1 MTNPSTT
8 TKTSRFWRSGLMT
21 AGYLGFSV
29 PVLFVSVF
37 ALAEAVPMS
46 HAMETIGPVLMLI
59 VVLGGLGVA
68 GALWGRLLARQAGL
82 PNARRMAWVGGLIFA
97 PLTLA
102 TMQALGTAERVFVEG
117 RLARTIPVH
126 VSFAILFTL
135 AAFVVTAG
143 LAFGVG
149 WAARGWRF
157 GLRLALQAG
166 LAAALAFLLADVA
179 QDLLGRR
186 VGGPDAARTATM
198 LTVAFLGNIVA
209 AFVGGGVMGVRLGA
223 EPERVTA
230 RTTADG
236 MDRKAGL
243 VG

>member
-1 MTNPSTT
+1 MEKSAVAR
-8 TKTSRFWRSGLMT
+8 KRSLFWRSGLSS
-21 AGYLGFSV
+21 ALWLGLSV
-29 PVLFVSVF
+29 PVLFVGVF

-59 VVLGGLGVA
+59 VVLGGFGVA
-68 GALWGRLLARQAGL
+68 GALWGRALTRQTGL
-82 PNARRMAWVGGLIFA
+82 PYARRVAWVSGLIFA

-102 TMQALGTAERVFVEG
+102 TMQALGSAELVFVEG
-117 RLARTIPVH
+117 RLARALPVH

-143 LAFGVG
+143 MALGVG

-157 GLRLALQAG
+157 GLRLALWSG
-166 LAAALAFLLADVA
+166 LAAALAFLAADVA

-198 LTVAFLGNIVA
+198 LTVAFLGNLVA
-209 AFVGGGVMGVRLGA
+209 AFVGGGVMGWKLD
-223 EPERVTA
+223 TD
-230 RTTADG
+230 TTRATPTG
-236 MDRKAGL
+236 EQ
-243 VG
+243 